1 MSDQEKFD
9 PAATSGEDPLEA
21 LLDERSEEEFGL
33 PEFRN
38 HFSEDNTPVV
48 LRDWTAKEFSSVYV
62 RFKPHLERHARRYL
76 NNQTQ
81 VEEVVQDAF
90 LYLMTALPELDS
102 ELGVLRFLKWK
113 TRLLALDVIRANS
126 KVAVQSLENED
137 VVSLEPEVSKGLERA
152 DDAAIVSMALAKL
165 NPRHRDVLI
174 ASLYQE
180 KATQD
185 IASQLGLSDNATRQL
200 IFRARSAFK
209 KALVGEAETAGL
221 RISEIL
227 SIAARKARSE
237 SLTIIS
243 SAGAIALLIGAFF
256 TFMPLKQEPTL
267 NADAVVAEAPT
278 AGSTAGPTPVEAE
291 GQTTE
296 PEISA
301 PTESLEPL
309 EASSSG
315 EEPVPTEELVEQP
328 VASAPA
334 AQRPQI
340 GNNQERSSV
349 SAPAPSPTPRPAE
362 EAFALE
368 IGRVSLASIELVE
381 MGTSE
386 PDATIEPVRIHMID
400 NEGRAISFF
409 FDLSADE
416 IFSDVEVSIVVDGLR
431 YSTLNL
437 YNAKITADLETGRFV
452 FESELGLLVD
462 EERYLLENDAINDA
476 TVRIQLD
483 TDEDLTRI
491 KMYEVSY
498 HSSFETQGI

>member
-9 PAATSGEDPLEA
+9 PAATNGEDPLEA
-21 LLDERSEEEFGL
+21 LLDESSEEEFGL

-165 NPRHRDVLI
+165 NPRHREVLI

-180 KATQD
+180 KATED

-200 IFRARSAFK
+200 IFRARAAFK

-256 TFMPLKQEPTL
+256 TFNPLNQEPTL
-267 NADAVVAEAPT
+267 NADAVVTEAPT
-278 AGSTAGPTPVEAE
+278 AGPTAAPTEVEAE
-291 GQTTE
+291 SQTTE
-296 PEISA
+296 PETSA
-301 PTESLEPL
+301 PTENLEPS
-309 EASSSG
+309 EAISSG
-315 EEPVPTEELVEQP
+315 DETVPGEALVEQP

-334 AQRPQI
+334 AQRPQS
-340 GNNQERSSV
+340 GNNQGSSEAV
-349 SAPAPSPTPRPAE
+349 PAPTQPEPVE

-368 IGRVSLASIELVE
+368 IGRASLASIELVE
-381 MGTSE
+381 VGTSE
-386 PDATIEPVRIHMID
+386 LAETIEPVRIYMID

-416 IFSDVEVSIVVDGLR
+416 VFSDVEVSMVIDGVR

-498 HSSFETQGI
+498 HSSFETRRI

>member
-1 MSDQEKFD
+1 MSDRVNFD
-9 PAATSGEDPLEA
+9 PNASGEDPLEA
-21 LLDERSEEEFGL
+21 LLDESSEEEFGL

-38 HFSEDNTPVV
+38 HFSADNTPVV

-126 KVAVQSLENED
+126 KVAVQSLENDD
-137 VVSLEPEVSKGLERA
+137 VVSLDPEVSNGLERA

-165 NPRHRDVLI
+165 NPRHREVLI

-180 KATQD
+180 KSTED

-209 KALVGEAETAGL
+209 KALVGEADTAGL

-237 SLTIIS
+237 SLTILS
-243 SAGAIALLIGAFF
+243 SAGALALIIGAFF
-256 TFMPLKQEPTL
+256 AFNPLNQQATLTADPGVSVTETPTAAPTEVEA
-267 NADAVVAEAPT
+267 NGPTNDPEVSAPT
-278 AGSTAGPTPVEAE
+278 AEVEPADAE
-291 GQTTE
+291 
-296 PEISA
+296 P
-301 PTESLEPL
+301 
-309 EASSSG
+309 AS
-315 EEPVPTEELVEQP
+315 EEPDQGDSLVEQP
-328 VASAPA
+328 LAAAPTV
-334 AQRPQI
+334 QRPQD
-340 GNNQERSSV
+340 GNNQQSPVVEDE
-349 SAPAPSPTPRPAE
+349 PAAAE
-362 EAFALE
+362 PEGEAYALE
-368 IGRVSLASIELVE
+368 TGRASLASIELVE
-381 MGTSE
+381 MGKSE
-386 PDATIEPVRIHMID
+386 PAATIEPVRIYMID

-409 FDLSADE
+409 FDLSADKV
-416 IFSDVEVSIVVDGLR
+416 FSDVEVSIVVDGVR

-437 YNAKITADLETGRFV
+437 YNAQITADFENGKFV
-452 FESELGLLVD
+452 FSSELGLLVD
-462 EERYLLENDAINDA
+462 EDRYLLENDAINDA
-476 TVRIQLD
+476 SVRIQLD

-498 HSSFETQGI
+498 HSSFASEQI

>member
-9 PAATSGEDPLEA
+9 PAASNGEDPLEA
-21 LLDERSEEEFGL
+21 LLDESSEEEFGL

-165 NPRHRDVLI
+165 NPRHREVLI

-180 KATQD
+180 KATED

-256 TFMPLKQEPTL
+256 TFNPLNQEPTL
-267 NADAVVAEAPT
+267 NADAVVTEAPT
-278 AGSTAGPTPVEAE
+278 AAPTAVPTEVEAE
-291 GQTTE
+291 SQTTE
-296 PEISA
+296 PETSA
-301 PTESLEPL
+301 PTENLEPA
-309 EASSSG
+309 EAG
-315 EEPVPTEELVEQP
+315 TAAEESVQAEELVEQP

-334 AQRPQI
+334 AQRPQS
-340 GNNQERSSV
+340 GNNQGSSEPV
-349 SAPAPSPTPRPAE
+349 PAPAPTQPEPAE
-362 EAFALE
+362 ESYALE
-368 IGRVSLASIELVE
+368 IGRASLASIELVE

-386 PDATIEPVRIHMID
+386 PAATIEPVRIYMID
-400 NEGRAISFF
+400 NEGRAISFY
-409 FDLSADE
+409 FDLGAEE
-416 IFSDVEVSIVVDGLR
+416 IFSDVEVSIVVDGIR

-498 HSSFETQGI
+498 HSSFETRRI